1 MIVEVNAGG
10 SLAADMQ
17 IRLTGT
23 TLAGMT
29 ASDFFL

>member
-1 MIVEVNAGG
+1 VIVEVNAGG
-10 SLAADMQ
+10 SLAADME

-23 TLAGMT
+23 TSMT